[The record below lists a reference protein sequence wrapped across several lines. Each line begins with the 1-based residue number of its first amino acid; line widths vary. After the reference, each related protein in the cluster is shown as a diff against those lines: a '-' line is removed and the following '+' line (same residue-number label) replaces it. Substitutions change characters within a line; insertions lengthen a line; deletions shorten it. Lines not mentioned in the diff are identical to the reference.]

1 MNFAFCFFV
10 FISFGRKTLKNLDE
24 IFFLPLQERI
34 LTIFLN
40 LERIQ
45 DDLVDW
51 QDVWI
56 RWIKK
61 TESLRSHVKIFFV
74 TVWIVSTMRADLFFC
89 VTNYNLSIWYFVS
102 YLMKVSQIQPLTLSF
117 LSLKLIIELLW
128 SLAANVGLVIKQL
141 LLTIINQFVHL
152 K

>member
-10 FISFGRKTLKNLDE
+10 FVSFRRKTLKNLNKV
-24 IFFLPLQERI
+24 FLLPLQERI

-45 DDLVDW
+45 DDLMDW
-51 QDVWI
+51 ENVRI

-61 TESLRSHVKIFFV
+61 TESLRPHVKIFFV
-74 TVWIVSTMRADLFFC
+74 TVWIVSTMRAYFFFC
-89 VTNYNLSIWYFVS
+89 VTNYNLSIRYFIS

-117 LSLKLIIELLW
+117 LSLKLIIKLLW
-128 SLAANVGLVIKQL
+128 SLAANIRLVIKQL